1 MRYEYSGFLRTLM
14 HAPDPWAHD
23 HVDHIWFSADD
34 LQHWSLT
41 DHKTEKEWQQ
51 IPVTRERTAEGVRIE
66 GRFTGVRRIDNV
78 GENDP
83 SFWVALSS
91 SKSPD
96 GRWPVDTLRFPIME
110 ITYRCT
116 SPGALPAVV
125 WEYSGGEH
133 FDGLKATSEWR
144 TIVRRVQHRGFP
156 EQITLLT
163 FRLYSA
169 TRTVES
175 FEIQSVCFRAMT
187 AAEGEATWKKDRA
200 IEQNELKHHY
210 PLLNEFMPFG
220 CYMSAATTKRM
231 ADVMEVSFRDYLRL
245 AFEDI
250 ARQFHNAII
259 LEEVAVLS
267 DEEWREL
274 LSMAE
279 SFGLRVLALHEWRIE
294 NMKTRGK
301 QLVDRYIRP
310 YADSPAVLGWAI
322 YDEPP
327 EHTFEPHLLARDMIE
342 EADPNH
348 PLTVI
353 MRTANAFPLFA
364 PYFAASGISHF
375 KSRTPWELGAL
386 VNRHLPLSRGQQF
399 WITAPGFVWATDTPE
414 WSTCPE
420 LRLMLNLAFANG
432 ARGWFA
438 YTYHNDPI
446 WIGGN
451 CQRSLTGPFLCFSD
465 LWTEMGQRMERFS
478 AIAPLFLNSSPVPP
492 EDDRIE
498 LTGQAHTRSR
508 LDERIPHLQLHILQG
523 PDFRLYYLV
532 NNDVEEVTSANFD
545 MTRLQEQGQEVY
557 DITDFVRSRAWKVSK
572 AVRHLE
578 MFPGQGQIFLA
589 APAPVCNHWRDVIV
603 ERLIENDRRQITID
617 LGLARRYDL
626 EVGPVQRL
634 LQELGMGEPLE
645 ELQRVHE
652 ARDLLMDAIYGAPAL
667 TESRTKLI
675 EVSALLCACDG
686 SLCRLLGRGKGDAAH
701 ELGMRLLPVARE
713 LTHLRLKLRRGRGKE
728 IIEAAG
734 NLSRQAQE
742 LLLDIRSQP

>member
-14 HAPDPWAHD
+14 HAPDPRAREYVD
-23 HVDHIWFSADD
+23 HVYFSADD

-41 DHKTEKEWQQ
+41 DRKNEKEWQQ
-51 IPVTRERTAEGVRIE
+51 IPVTRERTPEGVRLE

-78 GENDP
+78 GEADP

-91 SKSPD
+91 VRGGD
-96 GRWPVDTLRFPIME
+96 GRWPVDTQRFPIME
-110 ITYRCT
+110 VTYRCT
-116 SPGALPAVV
+116 SAGALPAVV
-125 WEYSGGEH
+125 WEYTGGEH

-144 TIVRRVQHRGFP
+144 TIVRRVQYHGFP
-156 EQITLLT
+156 ERVNGVT

-175 FEIQSVCFRAMT
+175 FEIQSICFRAMT
-187 AAEGEATWKKDRA
+187 PAEGEASWKKDRA
-200 IEQNELKHHY
+200 IEESALTHQY
-210 PLLNEFMPFG
+210 PLLNDFMPFG
-220 CYMSAATTKRM
+220 CYMSAATTKHM
-231 ADVMEVSFRDYLRL
+231 AELMEVTFRDYLRL
-245 AFEDI
+245 AFEDM

-259 LEEVAVLS
+259 LQDVGALS
-267 DEEWREL
+267 EEEWREL
-274 LSMAE
+274 LAMAHF
-279 SFGLRVLALHEWRIE
+279 FGIKVLALHEWRVDQF
-294 NMKTRGK
+294 KTRGK

-310 YADSPAVLGWAI
+310 YADSPALLGWSI

-327 EHTFEPHLLARDMIE
+327 EYTFEPHLYARSLIE

-353 MRTANAFPLFA
+353 MRSANAFPLFA

-375 KSRTPWELGAL
+375 KSRSPWDLGTL
-386 VNRHLPLSRGQQF
+386 VKRHLPLTRGQQF
-399 WITAPGFVWATDTPE
+399 WITAPAFVWATDTPE

-420 LRLMLNLAFANG
+420 IRLMLNLAFANG

-478 AIAPLFLNSSPVPP
+478 AMAPLFLNASPVPP
-492 EDDRIE
+492 EDDRIG
-498 LTGQAHTRSR
+498 LTGKAHTRSR
-508 LDERIPHLQLHILQG
+508 LEESIPPYQLHILQAA
-523 PDFRLYYLV
+523 DYRLYYLV
-532 NNDVEEVTSANFD
+532 NNDVEEVTSANLDF
-545 MTRLQEQGQEVY
+545 TRLLDQGLAVY
-557 DITDFVRSRAWKVSK
+557 DMTDFVRSRVWSPSK
-572 AVRHLE
+572 AIRHLE

-589 APAPVCNHWRDVIV
+589 AEPQVCNRWRDVIV
-603 ERLIENDRRQITID
+603 ERLIENDRRQIGVD

-626 EVGPVQRL
+626 DVSSIQRL
-634 LQELGMGEPLE
+634 LQELGMGKPMD

-652 ARDLLMDAIYGAPAL
+652 ARDLLLNAIYSAPAI
-667 TESRTKLI
+667 TDCRTKLI

-686 SLCRLLGRGKGDAAH
+686 SLCRLLGRGKGEAAQ
-701 ELGMRLLPVARE
+701 ELGTRLLPIARE
-713 LTHLRLKLRRGRGKE
+713 LTQMRLKLRRGHGRE
-728 IIEAAG
+728 ILDSVRE
-734 NLSRQAQE
+734 LSRQAQD
-742 LLLDIRSQP
+742 LLLDIRRQP